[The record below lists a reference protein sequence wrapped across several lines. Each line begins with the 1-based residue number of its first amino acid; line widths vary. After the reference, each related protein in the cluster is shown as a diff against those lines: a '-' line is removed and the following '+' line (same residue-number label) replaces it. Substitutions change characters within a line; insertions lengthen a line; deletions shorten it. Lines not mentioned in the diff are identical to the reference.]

1 MVTVYHYLI
10 LSAFLFSVGVLGVL
24 ARRNAVGI
32 LISIELILNAAN
44 INFLAFSRYGAKVLG
59 IPTLS
64 TPVALDG
71 HVFAI
76 FVIILAACEAAI
88 ATGHHHQYLQLVR
101 IHRSGFREYHAR
113 VRWSSHR
120 FGHTS
125 C

>member
-88 ATGHHHQYLQLVR
+88 ALA
-101 IHRSGFREYHAR
+101 IIINIFNS
-113 VRWSSHR
+113 
-120 FGHTS
+120 FGSIEVDSASTMRG
-125 C
+125 